1 MNRLST
7 ERRTLILRCLVEG
20 MGVNATARTAG
31 VSKNTV
37 LKLLVDAAAVVS
49 GYMDREL
56 RDLPCERI
64 QVDEAWA
71 FIYAKEKNVPAAKA
85 PPPEAGDVWTWTAIC
100 DDTKIVPTW
109 RVGDRSGETA
119 LDLLS
124 DLRDRVPRRMQ
135 LTTDGLGVYL
145 EAAEGAFGGDVDY
158 AMLVKQYGNPPQAD
172 RSAAVRYSPGH
183 CTGTHV
189 IHVSGRPDPAHINTS
204 YVERH
209 NLTMRMSMRRFT
221 RLTNAFS
228 KKLVNHTAM
237 VALYMYHYNFIKPHR
252 TLTVKGGPPTT
263 PAMAAGIA
271 DWRRRYEDIIDL
283 VDQDYEERRPKT
295 RGPYRPRGRV
305 DSASSR

>member
-1 MNRLST
+1 MNRASVET
-7 ERRTLILRCLVEG
+7 RVLILRCLVEG

-56 RDLPCERI
+56 RDLRCERI

-71 FIYAKEKNVPAAKA
+71 FIYAKEKNVPTAKA

-100 DDTKIVPTW
+100 DHTKIVPTW

-119 LDLLS
+119 LDLLC

-158 AMLVKQYGNPPQAD
+158 AMLVKQYGNSPQGRD
-172 RSAAVRYSPGH
+172 QSAKARYSPGQ

-228 KKLVNHTAM
+228 KKLVNHTAEI
-237 VALYMYHYNFIKPHR
+237 ALYMYHYNFVKPHR
-252 TLTVKGGPPTT
+252 SLKNAT

-271 DWRRRYEDIIDL
+271 DWRMKLDDVIAM
-283 VDQDYEERRPKT
+283 VDADYEARRPKT
-295 RGPYRPRGRV
+295 RGPYKPRN
-305 DSASSR
+305 SK